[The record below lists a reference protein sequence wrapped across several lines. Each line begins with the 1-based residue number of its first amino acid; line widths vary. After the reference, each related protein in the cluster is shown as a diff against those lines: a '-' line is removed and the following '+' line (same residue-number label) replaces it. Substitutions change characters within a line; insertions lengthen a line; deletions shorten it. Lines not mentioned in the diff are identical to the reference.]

1 MTRLQR
7 FGGFYFVTDAGL
19 SRAGNASDVRSAI
32 AAGATAVQ
40 YRAKERSARDMY
52 HEATALRALCG
63 ATPFIV
69 NDRVDLAL
77 AVRADGVHLGQDDVP
92 CAVARRLVGDAAIVG
107 VSVRCAAEAREAERT
122 GADYVAVSPVFSTR
136 TKRDAAAACGLEV
149 VRQVREA
156 VAIPV
161 VGIGGRPRS
170 ARPRWRPRSA
180 GSRRCSRRGNAPAI
194 GADGSGTGQPR
205 RRDLDLAFTVLA
217 TDCRGAVRAP
227 AWRRF
232 CQPLRAALESSACE
246 ALVRRSRSSA
256 RSVASLLFRDGAR
269 GLRFSWPTS

>member
-52 HEATALRALCG
+52 HEAMALRALCG

-156 VAIPV
+156 VALPV
-161 VGIGGRPRS
+161 VGIGGIDLGNARGVIEAGAACICAISATVCAPEVEAEIRRFQALFTPGERPRD
-170 ARPRWRPRSA
+170 
-180 GSRRCSRRGNAPAI
+180 RR
-194 GADGSGTGQPR
+194 
-205 RRDLDLAFTVLA
+205 
-217 TDCRGAVRAP
+217 
-227 AWRRF
+227 
-232 CQPLRAALESSACE
+232 
-246 ALVRRSRSSA
+246 
-256 RSVASLLFRDGAR
+256 
-269 GLRFSWPTS
+269 